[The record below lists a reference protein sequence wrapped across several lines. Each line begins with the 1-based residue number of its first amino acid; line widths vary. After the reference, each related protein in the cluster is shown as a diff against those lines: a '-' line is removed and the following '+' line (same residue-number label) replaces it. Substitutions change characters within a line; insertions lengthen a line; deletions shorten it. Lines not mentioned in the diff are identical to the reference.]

1 MSRIGKEPVKLA
13 DGVTAT
19 VSGQT
24 VTVKGKLGE
33 LSYTMHEGITA
44 KVEDGSVVVSCADDK
59 ALGAFHGLARALINN
74 MAVGVSQGFQ
84 KQLSIEGTGF
94 KAVLKGQEL
103 ALSLGFAS
111 PKVFAIP
118 AGLTVTVENDG
129 LQVTIKGCDKQM
141 VGEAA
146 ARIRSYYP
154 AEPYKGKG
162 IKYVGEHI
170 RRNYVQSQ
178 SPAPEEAPPPPP
190 ARHRHRGASAHVDLR
205 HQQEHVRAVHRRR
218 RRAHARPGE
227 LAQGREGQPR
237 RRQGARL
244 PRGGGGEGRR
254 HLVGGRRPRRTQVHR
269 PCRGDRRG
277 RRRRRRVDLGQEGGE
292 VSHGIQS

>member
-1 MSRIGKEPVKLA
+1 MSRIGKEPVKIV

-19 VSGQT
+19 IAGQK

-33 LSYTMHEGITA
+33 LSYTMHDGITA
-44 KVEDGSVVVSCADDK
+44 KEENGVITVSCADDK
-59 ALGAFHGLARALINN
+59 TLGNFHGLARALINS
-74 MAVGVSQGFQ
+74 MVVGVSAGYQ

-111 PKVFAIP
+111 PKIYTIP

-129 LQVTIKGCDKQM
+129 LQVTIKGIDKQQ

-170 RRNYVQSQ
+170 RRK
-178 SPAPEEAPPPPP
+178 
-190 ARHRHRGASAHVDLR
+190 
-205 HQQEHVRAVHRRR
+205 
-218 RRAHARPGE
+218 
-227 LAQGREGQPR
+227 QGKKV
-237 RRQGARL
+237 A
-244 PRGGGGEGRR
+244 
-254 HLVGGRRPRRTQVHR
+254 
-269 PCRGDRRG
+269 
-277 RRRRRRVDLGQEGGE
+277 
-292 VSHGIQS
+292 

>member
-13 DGVTAT
+13 EGVTAS
-19 VSGQT
+19 VEGQK

-44 KVEDGSVVVSCADDK
+44 KVEDGAIKVACADDYK
-59 ALGAFHGLARALINN
+59 LGNFHGLARALIHN
-74 MAVGVSQGFQ
+74 MVVGVSQGYQ

-94 KAVLKGQEL
+94 KAVLKGSEL
-103 ALSLGFAS
+103 SLSLGFAS
-111 PKVFAIP
+111 PKVYTIP

-129 LQVTIKGCDKQM
+129 LQVTIKGFDKQM

-170 RRNYVQSQ
+170 RRK
-178 SPAPEEAPPPPP
+178 
-190 ARHRHRGASAHVDLR
+190 
-205 HQQEHVRAVHRRR
+205 
-218 RRAHARPGE
+218 
-227 LAQGREGQPR
+227 QGKKV
-237 RRQGARL
+237 A
-244 PRGGGGEGRR
+244 
-254 HLVGGRRPRRTQVHR
+254 
-269 PCRGDRRG
+269 
-277 RRRRRRVDLGQEGGE
+277 
-292 VSHGIQS
+292 

>member
-59 ALGAFHGLARALINN
+59 VLGAFHGLARALINN
-74 MAVGVSQGFQ
+74 MVVGVSTGYT
-84 KQLSIEGTGF
+84 KVLTIEGTGF
-94 KAVLKGQEL
+94 KAVLKGTEL

-111 PKVFAIP
+111 PKIFAIP
-118 AGLTVTVENDG
+118 AGLTCKVENDG
-129 LQVTIKGCDKQM
+129 LKVTLTGVDKQA

-146 ARIRSYYP
+146 ARIRSFYP

-162 IKYVGEHI
+162 IKYEGEHI
-170 RRNYVQSQ
+170 RRK
-178 SPAPEEAPPPPP
+178 
-190 ARHRHRGASAHVDLR
+190 
-205 HQQEHVRAVHRRR
+205 
-218 RRAHARPGE
+218 
-227 LAQGREGQPR
+227 QGKKV
-237 RRQGARL
+237 A
-244 PRGGGGEGRR
+244 
-254 HLVGGRRPRRTQVHR
+254 
-269 PCRGDRRG
+269 
-277 RRRRRRVDLGQEGGE
+277 
-292 VSHGIQS
+292 